1 MGSFAPPTSI
11 ANRITHNIDMHENH
25 AHHKD
30 CCHTNAPVV
39 LQDTKQLNAIYTC
52 PMHPQIRQD
61 KPGNCPICG
70 MALEAEVTASDDGFD
85 EELSDFK
92 KRFLVALI
100 LTLPIFAMEM
110 GGHFFDFSTI
120 LSAKTSQM
128 IQLVLSSFVVFWSG
142 FPFFKKAA
150 DSLKNRS
157 SNMFT
162 LIALGTGVAWVYSF
176 VAVLFPTT
184 FPQEFFT
191 HEGIIAVYFEASSV
205 IIVLVLLGQIL
216 EIKARKNTSNAI
228 QALIKLTPTIAHR
241 LTKNGEEEIDI
252 EQIQVGDLLH
262 VRPGEK
268 IPADGEIVE
277 GVSNIDES
285 MITGESMPVKK
296 QIGDKIIG
304 ATINQDGSFVMK
316 VLQMGEDS
324 MLSKIIKMVSEAKR
338 SQTKIQKLAD
348 QISSWFVPLVIG
360 ISILTFFVWTVFFGD
375 SIRGLISAVAVL
387 IIACPCAL
395 GLATPMSIIVALG
408 KGASNGVL
416 IKNAE
421 SLERMEKV
429 DVIVVDK
436 TGTLTEGKPH
446 LTKIIPAKNF
456 SETEVLTLAASIENQ
471 SEHPLAK
478 AITNAAKERQINL
491 QEVRNFITPIGK
503 GVSGEVEN
511 KKILIGNSRFLEENK
526 GPVAN
531 QLSEKSEPL
540 IYNGLSSLK
549 MVRNGDLR
557 QSHKVSCEELKPQAD
572 ELKAEGATV
581 IFMAVDQKLS
591 AIFAIEDAIKP
602 SSFDAVKTLQNL
614 GLRIV
619 MLTGDN
625 KKTAEKV
632 AKKLGISEIFAEV
645 LPEDKSKIISEFKSK
660 RSIVAMVGDG
670 INDAPALA
678 MADIG
683 IAVANGT
690 DVAIES
696 AGIVLLQGDLA
707 KLVKAHKLSKKTM
720 RNIKENL
727 FFAFGYNAL
736 GIPLAAGLFGFHL
749 SPIFAAAAM
758 SLSSV
763 SVIANSLRLKTI
775 KI

>member
-1 MGSFAPPTSI
+1 
-11 ANRITHNIDMHENH
+11 MHD
-25 AHHKD
+25 HHKD
-30 CCHTNAPVV
+30 CCHTDHQVV
-39 LQDTKQLNAIYTC
+39 LQDKQKLGAIYTC

-61 KPGNCPICG
+61 KPGSCPICG
-70 MALEAEVTASDDGFD
+70 MALEVEAATSNDSFD

-100 LTLPIFAMEM
+100 LTLPIFILEM
-110 GGHFFDFSTI
+110 GGHFFDFGAI
-120 LSAKTSQM
+120 LSAKTSQV

-142 FPFFKKAA
+142 FSFFKKAA
-150 DSLKNRS
+150 ESLKNRS
-157 SNMFT
+157 PNMFT
-162 LIALGTGVAWVYSF
+162 LIALGTGVAWIYSF
-176 VAVLFPTT
+176 VAVLFPAI

-191 HEGIIAVYFEASSV
+191 HEAVIAVYFEAASV

-241 LTKNGEEEIDI
+241 LTKNGEEEIAI
-252 EQIQVGDLLH
+252 EQIQVGDLLR

-268 IPADGEIVE
+268 IPADGEITE
-277 GVSNIDES
+277 GASNIDES

-296 QIGDKIIG
+296 QIGDKVIG

-316 VLQMGEDS
+316 VLQVGEDS
-324 MLSKIIKMVSEAKR
+324 MLNKIIKMVSDAKH

-348 QISSWFVPLVIG
+348 QVSSWFVPLVIG
-360 ISILTFFVWTVFFGD
+360 ISILTFFIWTVFFGD

-456 SETEVLTLAASIENQ
+456 SETEVLTLAASLENQ

-478 AITNAAKERQINL
+478 AITNAAKEQKISL
-491 QEVRNFITPIGK
+491 ILIKNFITPIGK

-511 KKILIGNSRFLEENK
+511 KRILIGNPRFLEEN
-526 GPVAN
+526 
-531 QLSEKSEPL
+531 
-540 IYNGLSSLK
+540 
-549 MVRNGDLR
+549 
-557 QSHKVSCEELKPQAD
+557 KVSCEELKSQAD
-572 ELKAEGATV
+572 ELKGEGATV

-602 SSFDAVKTLQNL
+602 SSFEAVKTLQNL

-632 AKKLGISEIFAEV
+632 TKKLGITEVFAEV
-645 LPEDKSKIISEFKSK
+645 LPDDKSKIISELKSQG
-660 RSIVAMVGDG
+660 SVVAMVGDG

-678 MADIG
+678 ISDVG

-707 KLVKAHKLSKKTM
+707 KLVKAHQLSKKTM

>member
-1 MGSFAPPTSI
+1 
-11 ANRITHNIDMHENH
+11 MHENH

>member
-1 MGSFAPPTSI
+1 M
-11 ANRITHNIDMHENH
+11 THNIDMHENH